1 MGRIKKPTQADKIL
15 AYMQENKNGITALQA
30 LDRCSCF
37 DLAGRIRDL
46 RERGIEINSEYVMV
60 RNKAGEKCRV
70 KRYWLAS

>member
-1 MGRIKKPTQADKIL
+1 MGRIKKPTQAERIYK
-15 AYMQENKNGITALQA
+15 YMQAHKNGITSLQA
-30 LDRCSCF
+30 LDYCSCI

-60 RNKAGEKCRV
+60 RNRNGEKCRV